1 MTDLPIRPAFWNVPL
16 WGEIGVY
23 VLGIAAVALLVAGIV
38 RNLRLWLRG
47 AEEPHPVKD
56 KKARLLAVLADV
68 FTQKKIRETRAG
80 RLHAVLAWGF
90 FLLFCGT
97 ALATLDWDVGHYVFD
112 AQFLQGGF
120 YLGYKFVLDCAGV
133 AVLIALALGAVRRW
147 SKGSGLPGDARSSA
161 PICRSPSSCLRAF
174 SWKACVLRPPCPP
187 GPSIRPSVTSSHR
200 RSSPAA

>member
-68 FTQKKIRETRAG
+68 FTQRKSARPAP
-80 RLHAVLAWGF
+80 
-90 FLLFCGT
+90 
-97 ALATLDWDVGHYVFD
+97 D
-112 AQFLQGGF
+112 AFTP
-120 YLGYKFVLDCAGV
+120 
-133 AVLIALALGAVRRW
+133 
-147 SKGSGLPGDARSSA
+147 SSPGDSFSSFAAPPSRRSTGTSA
-161 PICRSPSSCLRAF
+161 ITYSTPSSFRAAFTSATSSCSTAPASPS
-174 SWKACVLRPPCPP
+174 
-187 GPSIRPSVTSSHR
+187 
-200 RSSPAA
+200 